1 MQIKICGLFQVE
13 DIDYVNEAKPDY
25 VGFVFAKSKRQV
37 DIHQAEKLKNKLDS
51 NIKAVGVFVD
61 EQISEITAIVKMGI
75 IDLIQLHGHE
85 DNAYIKQLK
94 QSVQMP
100 IIKAI
105 KVIEKDDLNNLDYE
119 CDYYLLDSKISG
131 SGKSFD
137 WSLIKDLDKPF
148 FLAGGIDLDNLD
160 EQTTLQ
166 ITELC
171 GHYTYSKPKVALE
184 INKLYE
190 NLASIK
196 IDGKR
201 FVIEKL
207 KEEMQKHVRC
217 FNMEGLTSKMLAC
230 KKG

>member
-37 DIHQAEKLKNKLDS
+37 DIHQAEKLKNKLDT

-137 WSLIKDLDKPF
+137 WSLIKDLD
-148 FLAGGIDLDNLD
+148 NLD
-160 EQTTLQ
+160 EAM
-166 ITELC
+166 
-171 GHYTYSKPKVALE
+171 SKADYGIDVSSGVETNGIKDRNKIIE
-184 INKLYE
+184 I
-190 NLASIK
+190 
-196 IDGKR
+196 
-201 FVIEKL
+201 
-207 KEEMQKHVRC
+207 VRRTK
-217 FNMEGLTSKMLAC
+217 NGNR
-230 KKG
+230 

>member
-1 MQIKICGLFQVE
+1 MINVRLLRSYKDYVNRIMQIKICGLFQVE

-37 DIHQAEKLKNKLDS
+37 DIHQAEKLKNKLDT

-137 WSLIKDLDKPF
+137 WSLIKDLD
-148 FLAGGIDLDNLD
+148 NLD
-160 EQTTLQ
+160 EAM
-166 ITELC
+166 
-171 GHYTYSKPKVALE
+171 SKADYGIDVSSGVETNGIKDRNKIIE
-184 INKLYE
+184 I
-190 NLASIK
+190 
-196 IDGKR
+196 
-201 FVIEKL
+201 
-207 KEEMQKHVRC
+207 VRRTK
-217 FNMEGLTSKMLAC
+217 NGNR
-230 KKG
+230 

>member
-1 MQIKICGLFQVE
+1 MINVRLLKSYKDYVNRIMQIKICGLFQVE

-137 WSLIKDLDKPF
+137 WSLIKDLD
-148 FLAGGIDLDNLD
+148 NLD
-160 EQTTLQ
+160 EAM
-166 ITELC
+166 
-171 GHYTYSKPKVALE
+171 SKADYGIDVSSGVETNGIKDRNKIIE
-184 INKLYE
+184 I
-190 NLASIK
+190 
-196 IDGKR
+196 
-201 FVIEKL
+201 
-207 KEEMQKHVRC
+207 VRRTK
-217 FNMEGLTSKMLAC
+217 NGNR
-230 KKG
+230 

>member
-1 MQIKICGLFQVE
+1 MINVRLLKSYKDYVNRIMQIKICGLFQVE

-51 NIKAVGVFVD
+51 NIKAVGVFDD

-160 EQTTLQ
+160 EAM
-166 ITELC
+166 
-171 GHYTYSKPKVALE
+171 SKADYGIDVSSGVETNGIKDRNKIIE
-184 INKLYE
+184 I
-190 NLASIK
+190 
-196 IDGKR
+196 
-201 FVIEKL
+201 
-207 KEEMQKHVRC
+207 VRRTK
-217 FNMEGLTSKMLAC
+217 NGNR
-230 KKG
+230 